1 MRVIEHAPGCHVRGG
16 LSRYKERKL
25 LPLPPPLLLLLL
37 LLLLLA
43 LGMVAVVQWLRL
55 SVH

>member
-1 MRVIEHAPGCHVRGG
+1 VRVIEHAPGCHVRGG

-37 LLLLLA
+37 LLLLA